1 MKNPNYLQRKSFLLR
16 LIKEKKKSLVR
27 APEGSLIVADARGK
41 DRYYCIMPGERGIGT
56 YLGKKD
62 LEKVRALAQKS
73 YDQKVLRAAEQE
85 LKAWN
90 MLA

>member
-41 DRYYCIMPGERGIGT
+41 DRYERP
-56 YLGKKD
+56 
-62 LEKVRALAQKS
+62 
-73 YDQKVLRAAEQE
+73 
-85 LKAWN
+85 
-90 MLA
+90 